1 MPQERKIIISD
12 NDPAFLQECQRALA
26 KKGIRAVLVPRS
38 GPELWTAILRE
49 EPQAVVCNLF
59 MAGCDAVHIIEEL
72 RRLSSRSLPVFAA
85 LSTGGSDCLFQR
97 FLEAGGSYLF
107 IKPVDPTLLAVRM
120 ADILTPH
127 TELSIPGHTQN
138 NDSAAQAA
146 AQMLRSV
153 GVPAHL
159 TGYRCLR
166 TGLILLT
173 REPDRFKKMQQL
185 YEAIAAELDC
195 SIRCVERNIRT
206 AVEAACDRGDREIF
220 SALFGS
226 SVSRRTGKPK
236 NVQFITAL
244 YEQLSCRVSAEK

>member
-26 KKGIRAVLVPRS
+26 KKGICAVLVPRS
-38 GPELWTAILRE
+38 GPELWNAILRE

-85 LSTGGSDCLFQR
+85 LSTGSSDCLFQR

-127 TELSIPGHTQN
+127 TERSIPGHTRN

-146 AQMLRSV
+146 AQMLRSGESV
-153 GVPAHL
+153 L
-159 TGYRCLR
+159 QTGINLGYNDASYFVQL
-166 TGLILLT
+166 
-173 REPDRFKKMQQL
+173 FKK
-185 YEAIAAELDC
+185 YYGHTPHEYKHA
-195 SIRCVERNIRT
+195 
-206 AVEAACDRGDREIF
+206 
-220 SALFGS
+220 
-226 SVSRRTGKPK
+226 GK
-236 NVQFITAL
+236 L
-244 YEQLSCRVSAEK
+244 